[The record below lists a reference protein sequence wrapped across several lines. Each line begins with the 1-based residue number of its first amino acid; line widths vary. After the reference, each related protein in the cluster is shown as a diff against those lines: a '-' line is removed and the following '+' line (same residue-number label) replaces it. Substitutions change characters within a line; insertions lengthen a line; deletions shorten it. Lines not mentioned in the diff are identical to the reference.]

1 MQHEI
6 CKNLYQNSFKDILCT
21 GDRQQ
26 FLSTFVL
33 SFSVFNLVSDL
44 QQGIQSKYV
53 KKVFKKCPIKAY
65 NKCVSFHFMGEWLV
79 TWNKFSGLSEIT
91 SNLLISIDTNSHG
104 MTLTNFYTDGHNG
117 WIKLEWGYPKT
128 PKGTPIARLGGS
140 DTSRN
145 INFI

>member
-1 MQHEI
+1 MKFVRI
-6 CKNLYQNSFKDILCT
+6 CTKILLKTYYALVIDDSFCLLWFC
-21 GDRQQ
+21 
-26 FLSTFVL
+26 L
-33 SFSVFNLVSDL
+33 SVFNLVSDL